1 MPVSE
6 ATLSASPSKP
16 QLQCGRGCPGSRR
29 PCIGM
34 CTWPSSPAK
43 PAAPLMTC
51 PFSMTPPPRPVP
63 MIAEID
69 ARCGASGPK
78 SW

>member
-6 ATLSASPSKP
+6 ATLSASPSNP

-43 PAAPLMTC
+43 PAAPLTTC
-51 PFSMTPPPRPVP
+51 PFSMTPPPSPVP

-69 ARCGASGPK
+69 PRCDARGPK